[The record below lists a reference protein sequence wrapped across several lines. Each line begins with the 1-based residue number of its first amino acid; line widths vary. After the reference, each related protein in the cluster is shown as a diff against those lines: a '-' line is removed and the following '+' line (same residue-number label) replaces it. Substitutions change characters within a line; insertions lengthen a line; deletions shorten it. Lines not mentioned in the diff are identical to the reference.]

1 MTKEKRKQL
10 QELLESD
17 TAIRR
22 EYLGLHT
29 QLAPFPQHCST
40 QRLMMFSSHAQ
51 QSVVLDQCEP
61 PRIFT
66 GMENVIGKYE
76 FSTTRREQD
85 IHVLA
90 IIPKFRPTSWTAATI
105 DMPTHTV
112 IYRGLND
119 NKINYMNVNRY
130 TFLHD
135 GFGYINDCPASE
147 MLSAENIIPKDA
159 CLQQSP
165 AWRTGDYSYGLNG
178 NVIFITDD
186 AATEDAMV
194 ISESF
199 AKKCTNLAVH
209 RIKLNMNA
217 DDVLLNLYGDEEIDE
232 YKVIPNIGE
241 TVREDGVL
249 AAIRAKNAASYV
261 SDMTMEALRRIEPM
275 HDELHKA
282 PPGSK
287 ILDVDVYINF
297 DYLKKLDP
305 TDSVYEQLLKIYNDH
320 QYYYDEVI
328 RCYQEYVQQGLEISE
343 DFNTLVLRCMELTCN
358 RKYSKKNI
366 KLCDPREPIEFI
378 TVQITY
384 SYEREIS
391 LGSKL
396 TGREGKLHSPAI
408 ERSLA

>member
-1 MTKEKRKQL
+1 
-10 QELLESD
+10 
-17 TAIRR
+17 
-22 EYLGLHT
+22 
-29 QLAPFPQHCST
+29 
-40 QRLMMFSSHAQ
+40 
-51 QSVVLDQCEP
+51 
-61 PRIFT
+61 
-66 GMENVIGKYE
+66 
-76 FSTTRREQD
+76 
-85 IHVLA
+85 
-90 IIPKFRPTSWTAATI
+90 
-105 DMPTHTV
+105 MPTHTV
-112 IYRGLND
+112 IYRGLKD

-135 GFGYINDCPASE
+135 GFGYINDCPAAD
-147 MLSAENIIPKDA
+147 MLSVENIIPKDA

-165 AWRTGDYSYGLNG
+165 AWRTGDYAYGLNG
-178 NVIFITDD
+178 NVIFTTDD
-186 AATEDAMV
+186 AVTEDAMV

-199 AKKCTNLAVH
+199 AKRCTNLAIH
-209 RIKLNMNA
+209 RIKLNMSA
-217 DDVLLNLYGDEEIDE
+217 DDVLLNLYGDKEIDE

-261 SDMTMEALRRIEPM
+261 SDMTMDALQRIEPM

-305 TDSVYEQLLKIYNDH
+305 SDSVYEQLLKIYNDH

-328 RCYQEYVQQGLEISE
+328 QCYQEYVQQGLEISE

-378 TVQITY
+378 TVAITY

-396 TGREGKLHSPAI
+396 TGREGKQLSPAV
-408 ERSLA
+408 ERSAA